1 MKCWLIYRVVSQR
14 QWVSALLHKTL
25 LRVIHGLFVYKRITL
40 VLTSSCYVCWNSN
53 KILWLFW
60 LNKKERSFMSLA
72 GYQCPLRGENKL
84 LLEQE
89 NSDSM
94 LKSISNWS
102 PASILNLKMWILK
115 MRALQVWIFEILHFK
130 TGKWTEKKLA
140 SPKEYTLPPLH
151 LKPNFG
157 LNFWPSKIF
166 SWALPLLDVR
176 HCCKLSLNATSRNT
190 NEPNLRKWKKS

>member
-1 MKCWLIYRVVSQR
+1 MKCWLIYKVISQR

-25 LRVIHGLFVYKRITL
+25 LRVIHGSFVYKRITL
-40 VLTSSCYVCWNSN
+40 VLTSSCYVCLNSN

-72 GYQCPLRGENKL
+72 GYQCPLRGERKL

-115 MRALQVWIFEILHFK
+115 MRALQVWNFEILHFK

-157 LNFWPSKIF
+157 LNLGPPKFF
-166 SWALPLLDVR
+166 RELYLY
-176 HCCKLSLNATSRNT
+176 
-190 NEPNLRKWKKS
+190 

>member
-1 MKCWLIYRVVSQR
+1 MKYWLIYRAVSQR

-89 NSDSM
+89 NSYSM

-157 LNFWPSKIF
+157 LNLGPPKFF
-166 SWALPLLDVR
+166 RELYLY
-176 HCCKLSLNATSRNT
+176 
-190 NEPNLRKWKKS
+190 